1 MPKISV
7 IIPAYNAERYIA
19 YCLDS
24 VLKQTFSDFEIICV
38 NDGSKDRTL
47 DILNEYSRKD
57 ARVRVVN
64 QENQGC
70 GYSRNNGYE
79 LAKGDYIYFLDSD
92 DAIHPQFLEVMYYFA
107 STYGADMVCCG
118 MESEPEKYSKE
129 NYSPEKI
136 EFLLTYNPL
145 YYCVVKRKY
154 RVYYNPGV
162 KFYRKEFLKDIKFI
176 KAGFED
182 FSHTCEVC
190 SLNPKT
196 VIIKEKLS
204 FYTVLTGSVSHSK
217 PVPKKLFDY
226 YAGINHICRV
236 YGMVDDNQLK
246 KYIRR
251 KVIPDLLKPQLGFC
265 RDADKDIQKE
275 MYRIFAN
282 ELKDLYNRDLI
293 HISGSGLKKYLIYRY
308 LIAFMAD

>member
-1 MPKISV
+1 MPGPGLS
-7 IIPAYNAERYIA
+7 
-19 YCLDS
+19 L
-24 VLKQTFSDFEIICV
+24 
-38 NDGSKDRTL
+38 
-47 DILNEYSRKD
+47 
-57 ARVRVVN
+57 
-64 QENQGC
+64 
-70 GYSRNNGYE
+70 
-79 LAKGDYIYFLDSD
+79 
-92 DAIHPQFLEVMYYFA
+92 
-107 STYGADMVCCG
+107 
-118 MESEPEKYSKE
+118 KE
-129 NYSPEKI
+129 NKPIIDLLSGLDTLPDI
-136 EFLLTYNPL
+136 ERRRPSVSMILDLSDLASIFRGGTVGILLKAPAEG
-145 YYCVVKRKY
+145 CQ
-154 RVYYNPGV
+154 
-162 KFYRKEFLKDIKFI
+162 II